1 MLKLLHVTRPE
12 SKSRARLTITVKKP
26 PKLNPPLAFPTRPP
40 SKKYRRKRALRPYTG
55 SDRIIFSHAFATK
68 PVDYVALLITH
79 GSSRETPS
87 SDLIENPRFK
97 TEYDYIST
105 TKHGDAA
112 AAYHIPQTIY
122 KRICTTINEP
132 RKMFNEPFTGAELM
146 HALRS
151 NLHFGF
157 GIFDEPTD
165 VSGKFH
171 KKHTFFKQH
180 DEGSNVSDLNIFQ
193 DGCSNFQQG
202 ICGIYLFKIDEECDD
217 PADHNAM
224 TVSPEELFNRNSR
237 LQYVAE
243 TAQKLQSF
251 IEPTAN
257 YGVIRVQNTSAH
269 PKYCLD
275 HPQYQLKENKGTV
288 YLSDVLGK
296 KGIFPPNTVVIGHVC
311 RGIHPLS
318 AAQYDSAVSSDYTMS
333 SSSHKDDGD
342 FNWEDDFEGGAV
354 KRTTRKKRRLVNIT
368 RRRSRRARARP

>member
-1 MLKLLHVTRPE
+1 LHFPPVRRPKNIAE
-12 SKSRARLTITVKKP
+12 KERYDHTP
-26 PKLNPPLAFPTRPP
+26 DQ
-40 SKKYRRKRALRPYTG
+40 TG
-55 SDRIIFSHAFATK
+55 SFSVMHLQQNRY
-68 PVDYVALLITH
+68 YVALLITH

-132 RKMFNEPFTGAELM
+132 RKMFNERSQPFTGAELM

-180 DEGSNVSDLNIFQ
+180 DEGSNVSDLNIFRN
-193 DGCSNFQQG
+193 GCSNFQQG

-224 TVSPEELFNRNSR
+224 TVSPEELFNRNPR
-237 LQYVAE
+237 LRYVAE
-243 TAQKLQSF
+243 TAQNLQSF

-269 PKYCLD
+269 PKYCF
-275 HPQYQLKENKGTV
+275 HPQYQLKETKGTV

-296 KGIFPPNTVVIGHVC
+296 KGIFPPNTAVIGHVC

-318 AAQYDSAVSSDYTMS
+318 EAQYDSAVSSDYMS
-333 SSSHKDDGD
+333 SSSHKDDGN

>member
-1 MLKLLHVTRPE
+1 MLHVTRPLPKT
-12 SKSRARLTITVKKP
+12 KSRLTITVKKP
-26 PKLNPPLAFPTRPP
+26 PKLNPPLAFPNRPP

-55 SDRIIFSHAFATK
+55 SYRIIFSHAFATK

-112 AAYHIPQTIY
+112 TAYHIPQTIY

-132 RKMFNEPFTGAELM
+132 RKMFNERSQPFTGAELM

-151 NLHFGF
+151 TIHFGF

-165 VSGKFH
+165 VSGKFY
-171 KKHTFFKQH
+171 KKNTFFKQH
-180 DEGSNVSDLNIFQ
+180 DEGSNVSDLNIFEA
-193 DGCSNFQQG
+193 GCSYFQQG
-202 ICGIYLFKIDEECDD
+202 IYGIYLFKINEECDD
-217 PADHNAM
+217 PVDDHNAM
-224 TVSPEELFNRNSR
+224 TVSPGELFNRNTR

-243 TAQKLQSF
+243 TAQNLQSF

-311 RGIHPLS
+311 RGIESLPLQ
-318 AAQYDSAVSSDYTMS
+318 QYDSAVSSDYTMS
-333 SSSHKDDGD
+333 SSSHKDDDGD
-342 FNWEDDFEGGAV
+342 FNWDAFDGGAV
-354 KRTTRKKRRLVNIT
+354 KRTSRKKRRLVNIT
-368 RRRSRRARARP
+368 RRRSRKT

>member
-1 MLKLLHVTRPE
+1 
-12 SKSRARLTITVKKP
+12 
-26 PKLNPPLAFPTRPP
+26 
-40 SKKYRRKRALRPYTG
+40 
-55 SDRIIFSHAFATK
+55 
-68 PVDYVALLITH
+68 
-79 GSSRETPS
+79 
-87 SDLIENPRFK
+87 
-97 TEYDYIST
+97 
-105 TKHGDAA
+105 
-112 AAYHIPQTIY
+112 
-122 KRICTTINEP
+122 
-132 RKMFNEPFTGAELM
+132 M

-180 DEGSNVSDLNIFQ
+180 DEGSNVSDLNIFRN
-193 DGCSNFQQG
+193 GCSNFQQG

-224 TVSPEELFNRNSR
+224 TVSPEELFNRNPR
-237 LQYVAE
+237 LRYVAE
-243 TAQKLQSF
+243 TAQNLQSF

-269 PKYCLD
+269 PKYCF
-275 HPQYQLKENKGTV
+275 HPQYQLKETKGTV

-296 KGIFPPNTVVIGHVC
+296 KGIFPPNTAVIGHVC

-318 AAQYDSAVSSDYTMS
+318 EAQYDSAVSSDYMS
-333 SSSHKDDGD
+333 SSSHKDDGN